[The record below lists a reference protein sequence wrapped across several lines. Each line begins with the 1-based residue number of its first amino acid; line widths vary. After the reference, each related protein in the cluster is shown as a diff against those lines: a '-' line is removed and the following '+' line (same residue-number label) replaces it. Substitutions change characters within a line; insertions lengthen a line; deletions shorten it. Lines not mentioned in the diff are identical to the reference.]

1 MKDYRI
7 CTMPDGNWFV
17 SSIYET
23 ALKIDGEFTTLE
35 ELAKESGGEIDGYE
49 LGEIL
54 ELFGVHADEDTPDP
68 HNDLLSAIN
77 ADPLHTQ
84 MLESIRN
91 SVTP

>member
-17 SSIYET
+17 SSLHT
-23 ALKIDGEFTTLE
+23 DLE
-35 ELAKESGGEIDGYE
+35 ESAKESGGEIDGYE
-49 LGEIL
+49 LGEML
-54 ELFGVHADEDTPDP
+54 ELFGVDADEDTPDP
-68 HNDLLSAIN
+68 IIDMLNAIN

-84 MLESIRN
+84 MLESLRN